1 MWGGLVDREAI
12 DRSTI
17 HPAKL
22 SGVTFEA
29 MRASGPGGQHVN
41 KTESAV
47 RATHKP
53 SEFVA
58 TAREERS
65 QVMNKKLALAR
76 LAGLLTAGNTAALE
90 DATRDRWQTQ
100 NALERGAP
108 KRTFKGEAFR
118 EVL

>member
-53 SEFVA
+53 SGFVA

-65 QVMNKKLALAR
+65 QVMN
-76 LAGLLTAGNTAALE
+76 
-90 DATRDRWQTQ
+90 
-100 NALERGAP
+100 
-108 KRTFKGEAFR
+108 
-118 EVL
+118 